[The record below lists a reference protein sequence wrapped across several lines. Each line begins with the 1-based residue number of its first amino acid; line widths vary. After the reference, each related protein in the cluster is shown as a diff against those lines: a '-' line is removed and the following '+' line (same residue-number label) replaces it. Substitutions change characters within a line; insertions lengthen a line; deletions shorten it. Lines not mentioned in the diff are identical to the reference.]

1 MFLGVKMQ
9 VECGQLLAGKGAG
22 GAAESLVPPVV
33 VPQVSRQPLP
43 IPQIRET
50 VAAAGLRVGGVQL
63 QVGAKRLPVRT
74 KVGPAQRTFKPKI
87 KHKFLMVMKTVLRSR
102 SRWR

>member
-1 MFLGVKMQ
+1 MQ

-63 QVGAKRLPVRT
+63 QVGGRGQVR
-74 KVGPAQRTFKPKI
+74 GPALHCASPTTHIMALSALSGGPD
-87 KHKFLMVMKTVLRSR
+87 VLPHSGTLFR
-102 SRWR
+102 